1 MSEVPTTES
10 IDFIVIGGGI
20 AGASAA
26 YRLAEHGSV
35 LLLERETIP
44 GYHTTG
50 RSAAVFTEAYESDE
64 VRVLVRAS
72 RAFLSNP
79 PDGFVD
85 TPLLSPMPVMF
96 VARVDQTAR
105 LEYDL
110 ERSDG
115 LTRRLDAVGV
125 RSLCP
130 ALRPGYA
137 AGGLLE
143 KGACSIDV
151 HALHQGFL
159 RGLRRRGGRMATNAE
174 VLSLSRTSSW
184 AIESTAG
191 SFSAPVVL
199 NAAGAW
205 ADEVAAAAGVTP
217 VGLTPMRRTAF
228 TFDPHLDTSAW
239 PMVIDIDEE
248 FYFKPDGQLL
258 LGSPCDQTPM
268 APCDVRHDEFDVAL
282 AIDRIQTATTMQ
294 IRHVASA
301 WAGLRTFASDRRPVV
316 GWDPSVPGFFW
327 LAGQGGFGIMTSPA
341 MAATATALIVGGELP
356 DGVDPDRLRPGRF

>member
-1 MSEVPTTES
+1 MEAA
-10 IDFIVIGGGI
+10 DFVVIGAGI
-20 AGASAA
+20 AGASIA

-96 VARVDQTAR
+96 VARVDQTAK
-105 LEYDL
+105 LEHDL

-130 ALRPGYA
+130 ALRPGYV

-143 KGACSIDV
+143 HGACSIDV

-159 RGLRRRGGRMATNAE
+159 KGLRRRGGTVVTGAE
-174 VLSLSRTSSW
+174 VVSLTRASAWT
-184 AIESTAG
+184 IETAGG
-191 SFSAPVVL
+191 SFSSPVIL

-205 ADEVAAAAGVTP
+205 ADEIATVAGALP

-228 TFDPHLDTSAW
+228 TFDPHVDFSGW
-239 PMVIDIDEE
+239 PMVIDMDED
-248 FYFKPDGQLL
+248 FYFKPDGSLL
-258 LGSPCDQTPM
+258 LASPCDETPM
-268 APCDVRHDEFDVAL
+268 VPCDVRHEELDVAI
-282 AIDRIQTATTMQ
+282 AIERLQAATTLE
-294 IRHVASA
+294 IRHVNSA
-301 WAGLRTFASDRRPVV
+301 WAGLRTFAPDRRPVV

>member
-1 MSEVPTTES
+1 MES
-10 IDFIVIGGGI
+10 HDFVVVGAGI
-20 AGASAA
+20 AGASVA

-35 LLLERETIP
+35 LLLEREPIA

-50 RSAAVFTEAYESDE
+50 RSAAVFTEAYETDE
-64 VRVLVRAS
+64 VRALVRAS
-72 RAFLSNP
+72 RSFLTDP
-79 PDGFVD
+79 PADFANV
-85 TPLLSPMPVMF
+85 PLLSPMPVMF
-96 VARVDQTAR
+96 IARPDQLGT
-105 LEYDL
+105 LEQEL

-115 LTRRLDAVGV
+115 LV
-125 RSLCP
+125 RSIDETQARVLCP
-130 ALRPGYA
+130 VLRAGYA

-143 KGACSIDV
+143 EAARSIDV

-159 RGLRRRGGRMATNAE
+159 RATRQRGGRVVINAG
-174 VLSLSRTSSW
+174 VVSLKRSSTWTIETTSG
-184 AIESTAG
+184 T
-191 SFSAPVVL
+191 FSSPLVV

-205 ADEVAAAAGVTP
+205 ADEIAAMAGARP
-217 VGLTPMRRTAF
+217 AGLTPMRRTAF
-228 TFDPHLDTSAW
+228 TFDPHLETVGW
-239 PMVIDIDEE
+239 PMVIDMNEE
-248 FYFKPDGQLL
+248 FYFKPDGSVLL
-258 LGSPCDQTPM
+258 ASPCDQTPM
-268 APCDVRHDEFDVAL
+268 APCDVRHEELDVAI
-282 AIDRIQTATTMQ
+282 AIDRIQAVTTMQ